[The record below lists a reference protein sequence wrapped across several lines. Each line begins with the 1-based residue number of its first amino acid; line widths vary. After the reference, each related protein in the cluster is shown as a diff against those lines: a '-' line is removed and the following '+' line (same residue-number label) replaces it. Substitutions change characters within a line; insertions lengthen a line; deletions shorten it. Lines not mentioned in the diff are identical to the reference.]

1 MILDPSAPL
10 RTGLRLRILDSVR
23 AKVQRLAFSRIFRGR
38 RRERLVRNYFFV
50 AVILIAGGLISAG
63 LLEIYFRYIEG
74 LEQVGSTQQDTASSA
89 ALRIERFMQDI
100 ATTMKAATKS
110 ADLSPPRISKE
121 YEFELKRLLF
131 LAPAITEAVAL
142 DSSGIV
148 QAQASRFRAV
158 SASVETDLSRSAV
171 FKEAKRGNSYFG
183 PVYFRDSDPYITVAV
198 PIERLAGEIT
208 GILQAEANLRDILD
222 MVSSVKL
229 GKAGYAYVVTR
240 SGDLIAHANSRLALQ
255 RRNLRHLD
263 QVTAAYRS
271 EPGEFRP
278 KAIVTNNIEGQKV
291 FSSYALIPIL
301 DWAVFIERP
310 VGEAY
315 APIYASLLR
324 TSILLLIGLGV
335 ALLASFFVARRVVWP
350 LETLR
355 QGVEQIGSGDLD
367 ARLEIN
373 TGDEIEILADEFNR
387 MAAHLKEAYTGL
399 EQKVAERTDE
409 LTVANAK
416 LEGASQLKSQF
427 LANVNHELRTP
438 VSAIIGYG
446 GLVLSDT
453 QGQISQLQKENLQD
467 LLKNAERLLHM
478 IDSLLDITMIEAGKL
493 EVRIEAV
500 DLEEIIRGAISAIE
514 STSTSNHVRV
524 ILHVA
529 PNLPVLKTDRD
540 KLRQIVLNLLD
551 NAAKFTERGEIEIS
565 TSQENGT
572 LKLEVSDTGIG
583 IENAD
588 LTRIFEEFYRGDRS
602 SAKRYRGTGL
612 GLAIVRRFVQLLD
625 GKIAVE
631 SEVGRG
637 SVFTVMLPLDLSAFP
652 TSANTITGQKTSCK

>member
-1 MILDPSAPL
+1 MILDPTPPL
-10 RTGLRLRILDSVR
+10 GTGFRLRILDSVR
-23 AKVQRLAFSRIFRGR
+23 AKVHRLAFIRIFRGR
-38 RRERLVRNYFFV
+38 RRERLVRNYLLIS
-50 AVILIAGGLISAG
+50 VILIAGGLISAG

-74 LEQVGSTQQDTASSA
+74 LEQVGSTQQDAASGA
-89 ALRIERFMQDI
+89 ALKIERFIQDI

-110 ADLSPPRISKE
+110 AEISSPRISKE

-158 SASVETDLSRSAV
+158 SASVGTDLSESAV
-171 FKEAKRGNSYFG
+171 FKETNRGNSYFG

-208 GILQAEANLRDILD
+208 GVLQAETSLRDILD

-240 SGDLIAHANSRLALQ
+240 SSDLIAHANSRLALQ

-278 KAIVTNNIEGQKV
+278 KAIVTHNIEGQKV

-324 TSILLLIGLGV
+324 TSVLLLIGLGV
-335 ALLASFFVARRVVWP
+335 ALLASFFMARRVVWP

-355 QGVEQIGSGDLD
+355 QGVEQIGSGDLN
-367 ARLEIN
+367 ARLEIK
-373 TGDEIEILADEFNR
+373 TGDEIEILADEFNK
-387 MAAHLKEAYTGL
+387 MAAHLKDAYTGL
-399 EQKVAERTDE
+399 EHKVGERTRE
-409 LTVANAK
+409 LTVAYAK

-438 VSAIIGYG
+438 VSAIISYA
-446 GLVLSDT
+446 GLVLSET
-453 QGQISQLQKENLQD
+453 ENRISQLQKENLQD

-478 IDSLLDITMIEAGKL
+478 IDSLLDIAMIEAGKL

-500 DLEEIIRGAISAIE
+500 ELEEIIRGAISTIE
-514 STSTSNHVRV
+514 SNIDKNHVQV
-524 ILHVA
+524 IRHVT
-529 PNLPVLKTDRD
+529 PHLPVLSTDRD
-540 KLRQIVLNLLD
+540 KLRQIILNLLD
-551 NAAKFTERGEIEIS
+551 NAAKFTERGEIRIS
-565 TSQENGT
+565 AARQNGS
-572 LKLEVSDTGIG
+572 LKLVVSDTGIG
-583 IENAD
+583 IPEQD
-588 LTRIFEEFYRGDRS
+588 LNKVFEEFHRAG
-602 SAKRYRGTGL
+602 AANGKKYRGTGL
-612 GLAIVRRFVQLLD
+612 GLAIVNRLVSLL
-625 GKIAVE
+625 GGSIE
-631 SEVGRG
+631 ISSTVGEG
-637 SVFTVMLPLDLSAFP
+637 SSFTVTLPLEYKSKASA
-652 TSANTITGQKTSCK
+652 